1 MRPRMPSGRAHA
13 SVGRSCERPRRAT
26 GALAAEGGDVALV
39 ARDKTVLE
47 AAREAVSAASERRV
61 IAVSCDTGDQS
72 VRDMVLAVTDGLGG
86 VDILVSAAARRRS
99 RWPAVRRPPRTCP
112 ARSAGRARMGRWSLA
127 PAARSPRLR
136 LRRRPGWCPE
146 ADSPPP
152 PARQGDGVVHAAAGT
167 QTQPGGRPAAGHAT
181 CRSRDPTGH
190 GRPTAAAGVPH
201 TCGTP
206 TGQQSVSTPIR
217 ALSAAEASDDIS
229 AGDA

>member
-61 IAVSCDTGDQS
+61 IAVSYDTGDQS

-86 VDILVSAAARRRS
+86 VDILVGAAARRRS

-112 ARSAGRARMGRWSLA
+112 TAT
-127 PAARSPRLR
+127 
-136 LRRRPGWCPE
+136 
-146 ADSPPP
+146 PP
-152 PARQGDGVVHAAAGT
+152 PARVVPRSRFPAATSPPGRWCSSCCCGHSDAARWPPGRRSRSMSFQGPDRTWQADSGSWCSSHVRHADRTAVRFH
-167 QTQPGGRPAAGHAT
+167 PDPRSVGGR
-181 CRSRDPTGH
+181 S
-190 GRPTAAAGVPH
+190 
-201 TCGTP
+201 
-206 TGQQSVSTPIR
+206 
-217 ALSAAEASDDIS
+217 E
-229 AGDA
+229 